1 MQNLDFLFPAVDP
14 NYEHL
19 FGPSMMPQI
28 PQMPTPAPMPMPP
41 FAQLPQPG
49 PSEGLMAQLPPATM
63 APNPWT
69 VAGDKLRSDRGL
81 QLALMNF
88 GLTALQ
94 DRAPGQ
100 SSMSQIAKAGQAGVG
115 SYLAYDQQE
124 KQRQLQERQLSQTDR
139 RIDLDE
145 SRVGLEERRVAEGE
159 QTGAVQRQVAT
170 DENERKKR
178 LFPKTLEKVDQE
190 IEKLKTGGQV
200 DEAQAKL
207 LSEKARLYPQEV
219 RAALM
224 NAQANLK
231 RAGKPGGVM
240 EILDATAEA
249 MVKSGKAESVDA
261 ARAELGAEYFSKR
274 SGSGSSPAAVQTAD
288 EYMETWKGANPKRQG
303 ETDEQYNQRASAAK
317 EAFMTT
323 KKKDDYASGLAK
335 HLADNAL
342 IHQGDPAKMKIIS
355 DSYAY
360 AQQEAA
366 KRQPG
371 GPAPEAPKAEP
382 RKAVKRSEIE
392 ATAKARGVPA
402 KQIEEA
408 LKKRGVK
415 IED

>member
-1 MQNLDFLFPAVDP
+1 MAQLDYLFPAVDP

-19 FGPSMMPQI
+19 FGPSMLPQI

-63 APNPWT
+63 APNPWA
-69 VAGDKLRSDRGL
+69 VAGDKLRADRGL
-81 QLALMNF
+81 QLALLNF

-100 SSMSQIAKAGQAGVG
+100 SSMSQIARAGQAGVG
-115 SYLAYDQQE
+115 TYMQFENQQA
-124 KQRQLQERQLSQTDR
+124 QRAMQERQMQQTDK
-139 RIDLDE
+139 RIELDE
-145 SRVGLEERRVAEGE
+145 QRVGLEGRRVAEGE
-159 QTGAVQRQVAT
+159 QTGAVQRKVAE
-170 DENERKKR
+170 DENRRKEK

-190 IEKLKTGGQV
+190 IEKMKTGGQV

-207 LSEKARLYPQEV
+207 LKEKARLYPQEV

-231 RAGKPGGVM
+231 RAGKPGSVM
-240 EILDATAEA
+240 EILDATADA

-274 SGSGSSPAAVQTAD
+274 GSGSSPAAVQTAD
-288 EYMETWKGANPKRQG
+288 EYLETWKGANPKRQG

-342 IHQGDPAKMKIIS
+342 IHQGDPAKMKIIA